1 MCRPWPRRCGASGPR
16 WSVRPGSQRLT
27 APVLR
32 VPAPV
37 QRLLRPGPGPGVP
50 AYSLAGG
57 PLASSGR
64 CGRSDSR
71 AMAIVMAIA
80 RTARPASCPPIRRG
94 FSGSGSEADVALI
107 ARERRW
113 PGAARMT
120 GRLVDGCGDTVGNR
134 PAGLVRAAAESGAGG
149 SGGSG
154 GAGAGAGEVG
164 VGEGEGE
171 TETILSEA
179 AALPEVAPFAFAFA
193 VSLTCRPA
201 WAAFRTF
208 TWTCSSS
215 ACLFGRF
222 PRVQVDPLA
231 FGQTENRG
239 VPTCLSWRIAASTV
253 TALALA

>member
-37 QRLLRPGPGPGVP
+37 QRLLRPGPGPGVL

-94 FSGSGSEADVALI
+94 FSGSG
-107 ARERRW
+107 
-113 PGAARMT
+113 
-120 GRLVDGCGDTVGNR
+120 
-134 PAGLVRAAAESGAGG
+134 
-149 SGGSG
+149 
-154 GAGAGAGEVG
+154 GAGAGEVG
-164 VGEGEGE
+164 VGEGDGE

-193 VSLTCRPA
+193 VSLTWRPA

-222 PRVQVDPLA
+222 PRAQVDPLA

-239 VPTCLSWRIAASTV
+239 APTCLSRRIAASTV